1 MPRGSTMKTFATHTH
16 ILEILNISNNNKK
29 ALEKYGI
36 WYKVPAALCII
47 IIIIKNA
54 SSSQANCE
62 RDPGRCTAG
71 IFTHTWQQPLFSAL
85 YCVCHNSNCP
95 CAKWGKFSQALYF
108 YSETLCSKCHK
119 TVLCL
124 TKYWC
129 QFKNISTKFLLIFG
143 ELLLVLKRSAQ
154 KRAWFIPK
162 PKMYWRLKCSSSR
175 EGK

>member
-1 MPRGSTMKTFATHTH
+1 MVNLELIFWWNVWSSLYFLLFLYVEISNKRNMPRGSTMKTFATHTH

-71 IFTHTWQQPLFSAL
+71 IFTHTHTWQQPLFSAL
-85 YCVCHNSNCP
+85 YCVCHTANCP
-95 CAKWGKFSQALYF
+95 CAKWGKFSQASYLY
-108 YSETLCSKCHK
+108 SQRH
-119 TVLCL
+119 
-124 TKYWC
+124 
-129 QFKNISTKFLLIFG
+129 
-143 ELLLVLKRSAQ
+143 SAPGVTRQ
-154 KRAWFIPK
+154 SFDKIL
-162 PKMYWRLKCSSSR
+162 MSV
-175 EGK
+175 

>member
-1 MPRGSTMKTFATHTH
+1 MVELTLFSLRLVEISNKRNMPRGSTMKTFATHTH

-85 YCVCHNSNCP
+85 YCVCCIPYFQLSLC
-95 CAKWGKFSQALYF
+95 KMGEVQSQASYF
-108 YSETLCSKCHK
+108 YSVTLCFRCHK
-119 TVLCL
+119 
-124 TKYWC
+124 
-129 QFKNISTKFLLIFG
+129 
-143 ELLLVLKRSAQ
+143 
-154 KRAWFIPK
+154 RAI
-162 PKMYWRLKCSSSR
+162 
-175 EGK
+175 